1 MNISTKKGDMGFTST
16 INGERVPKFD
26 LVVEA
31 TGVIDEANS
40 FLGLARATTRTKRIK
55 RTIFFI
61 QERLFIVGA
70 ELSAS
75 KNYGR
80 PPKKRIV
87 ETDIKWVESLVE
99 TLEEALALP
108 PGFVAFG
115 QEKGSSQLDVARTEI
130 RKAERIIAK
139 LNNKDLLENKCLL
152 KYMNRLSDLLFLL
165 ACLEEK
171 SAAEKHEIGRKLLA
185 PFMAEP
191 GMKKLAINS
200 GIIIMLLSVVIVLLL
215 VFHKPGQND
224 TRSFWKIHQSE
235 MKKMH
240 YDNNYSEYVN

>member
-16 INGERVPKFD
+16 LSGERVPKFD

-31 TGVIDEANS
+31 TGAIDEANS
-40 FLGLARATTRTKRIK
+40 FLGLARASTKTKRIK
-55 RTIFFI
+55 RIIFFI
-61 QERLFIVGA
+61 QEKLFVVGA

-75 KNYGR
+75 KNYGK
-80 PPKKRIV
+80 PSKKRIAGIDV
-87 ETDIKWVESLVE
+87 KWVENLVE
-99 TLEEALALP
+99 NLEEALALP

-139 LNNKDLLENKCLL
+139 LNNKGLLENKCLL
-152 KYMNRLSDLLFLL
+152 QYMNRLSDLLFLL

-171 SAAEKHEIGRKLLA
+171 SAAEKRKVGRKLLG
-185 PFMAEP
+185 PYMAEP
-191 GMKKLAINS
+191 GVKKLAINS
-200 GIIIMLLSVVIVLLL
+200 GVIIMVLSAIILLLL

-235 MKKMH
+235 MRKMH
-240 YDNNYSEYVN
+240 DDSN

>member
-171 SAAEKHEIGRKLLA
+171 SAAGFWLPIWR
-185 PFMAEP
+185 
-191 GMKKLAINS
+191 S
-200 GIIIMLLSVVIVLLL
+200 L
-215 VFHKPGQND
+215 V
-224 TRSFWKIHQSE
+224 
-235 MKKMH
+235 
-240 YDNNYSEYVN
+240 